1 MSAWFWIVIIDKN
14 FHLIF
19 KNDVILLKRNY
30 YDLQEES
37 YMAKKSKVVKE
48 QKREA
53 LVNKYYDLRKEL
65 KAKGD
70 YEALP
75 KLPRVSSPTR

>member
-1 MSAWFWIVIIDKN
+1 
-14 FHLIF
+14 
-19 KNDVILLKRNY
+19 
-30 YDLQEES
+30 
-37 YMAKKSKVVKE
+37 MAKKSKVVKE

-70 YEALP
+70 YEALR
-75 KLPRVSSPTR
+75 KLPRD

>member
-30 YDLQEES
+30 YDL
-37 YMAKKSKVVKE
+37 
-48 QKREA
+48 
-53 LVNKYYDLRKEL
+53 
-65 KAKGD
+65 
-70 YEALP
+70 
-75 KLPRVSSPTR
+75 